1 MALIDDRHVTDR
13 CLGNKWHQRQW
24 TIAKIGLILRAFFFT
39 FALETTSNIAIF
51 RYMVPITPIYELPSN
66 EMKEA
71 ENNFEMDIDAILK
84 ALANPT
90 RRQILAW
97 LKDPSA
103 HFSMQAYPLELG
115 VCAGLIDQR
124 AGLSQSTVSAHLA
137 TLQRAGLITSR
148 KVGQWIFFKRNEEL
162 ISRFIAQLDGGL

>member
-1 MALIDDRHVTDR
+1 MNDAGGTDLTPEIDV
-13 CLGNKWHQRQW
+13 
-24 TIAKIGLILRAFFFT
+24 
-39 FALETTSNIAIF
+39 
-51 RYMVPITPIYELPSN
+51 
-66 EMKEA
+66 
-71 ENNFEMDIDAILK
+71 DAIHK

-103 HFSMQAYPLELG
+103 HFSMQEYPLELG

-124 AGLSQSTVSAHLA
+124 TGLSQSTVSAHLA

-148 KVGQWIFFKRNEEL
+148 KVGQWIFFKRNEDL
-162 ISRFIAQLDGGL
+162 IGRFIAQLDEAL